1 MKKRDSPALGLRNSA
16 HIAGVKVRA
25 LKPENAVETAMV
37 RANCLFD
44 ASIDEVLVTFA
55 ETTLIV
61 MLVILLFLQNWRAVI
76 IPIDGAGRYF
86 DVLA

>member
-37 RANCLFD
+37 RANCLY
-44 ASIDEVLVTFA
+44 SSP
-55 ETTLIV
+55 V
-61 MLVILLFLQNWRAVI
+61 MPEMKAVGI
-76 IPIDGAGRYF
+76 NTDSSTRTSPTIGP
-86 DVLA
+86 